1 LTNHSAQPELVEGL
15 SFPLAPGW
23 KKEGQPFDKLR
34 VSGLGGISVREACV
48 DSLVS
53 TQWLA
58 EQLGAS
64 DLRILDA
71 SYFLA
76 DRDARAEYEAAH
88 IAGALFFDL
97 KQMADPDSPLPNML
111 PPAHLFASRM
121 QTLGIGDGSRVVI
134 YDNSPLH
141 SSARCWWMLRTF
153 GALQVA
159 ILDGGFQKWVVE
171 GRPVESGRTQ
181 VRHAHFTPLKDDKAV
196 ADKAFMLWNAEDG
209 EWEVADARSAER
221 FAGGGPDKHG
231 VLGGH
236 IPGSKNLPQDRLFNA
251 DNTFKRG
258 DALRAE
264 FEAAGI
270 DLNWPLVT
278 TCGSGVTAATLLF
291 GAHLLG
297 KSDVRLYDGS
307 WSEWG
312 ADPDTPKIAEPT

>member
-1 LTNHSAQPELVEGL
+1 
-15 SFPLAPGW
+15 
-23 KKEGQPFDKLR
+23 
-34 VSGLGGISVREACV
+34 V

-53 TQWLA
+53 TEWLA
-58 EQLGAS
+58 GELGAA

-88 IAGALFFDL
+88 IPGAVFFDL
-97 KQMADPDSPLPNML
+97 KQASDPDSPLPNML
-111 PPAHLFASRM
+111 PPAYLFASRM
-121 QTLGIGDGSRVVI
+121 QTLGIGDGSRIVV

-141 SSARCWWMLRTF
+141 SSARAWWMLRTF

-159 ILDGGFQKWVVE
+159 ILDGGFPKWQAE
-171 GRPVESGRTQ
+171 GRPVESGKPQ
-181 VRHAHFTPLKDDKAV
+181 VRHGHFTPLKDEAAV
-196 ADKAFMLWNAEDG
+196 ADKAFMLGNLDGG
-209 EWEVADARSAER
+209 EWQVADARSPER

-231 VLGGH
+231 VPGGH
-236 IPGSKNLPQDRLFNA
+236 IPGSTSLPQDRLFNA

-258 DALRAE
+258 EALRAE
-264 FEAAGI
+264 YAAAGI
-270 DLNWPLVT
+270 DLDRPLVT

-291 GAHLLG
+291 GVHLLG

-312 ADPDTPKIAEPT
+312 ADPDTPKIAEPS